1 MPPMDHITPMPVDS
15 LTITTI
21 MDNGADLLAPA
32 AGKARQLTFA
42 GPRFPSSAMD
52 GGERFDT
59 LVAEHGFS
67 ALLEIRRGERT
78 TRVLYDAGLTPF
90 GVRDNMR
97 RLDVDL
103 RDVEALVMSH
113 GHFDH
118 TTGLEGV
125 LGELGRSGVPMV
137 LHPDF
142 WTRRR
147 LKLEGTEHIEV
158 PTPSRAFVEGSGVQV
173 IEEDAPSLL
182 FEGGLLVTGEVDR
195 TTDYEPGMPNQQAWR
210 AGDWV
215 DDHLVA
221 DDQAALI
228 NVAGKGLVV
237 ITGCG
242 HSGIVNITRYAQKL
256 TGIAQIYALIGGFHL
271 AGKTYAPIIGQVV
284 DAIAEFSPELIVPA
298 HCTGWD
304 AQVALAERLPRAFT
318 PNAVGATF
326 EL

>member
-1 MPPMDHITPMPVDS
+1 MELITPAAVDAV
-15 LTITTI
+15 TVTTI
-21 MDNGADLLAPA
+21 MDNAADLLASA
-32 AGKARQLTFA
+32 AGKARQVAFS
-42 GPRFPSSAMD
+42 GPHPISPVME

-59 LVAEHGFS
+59 LTGEHGFS
-67 ALLEIRRGERT
+67 ALLEIRRGEHT

-97 RLDVDL
+97 RLGVDP
-103 RDVEALVMSH
+103 RDLEALVMSH

-125 LGELGRSGVPMV
+125 LAELGRSGTPMV

-142 WTRRR
+142 WSRRR
-147 LKLEGTEHIEV
+147 LKLEGTEHIEI
-158 PTPSRAFVEGSGVQV
+158 PTPSRSYVEASGVQV
-173 IEEDAPSLL
+173 IEEGAPSLL
-182 FEGGLLVTGEVDR
+182 FDGGLLVTGEVDR

-210 AGDWV
+210 NGAWV
-215 DDHLVA
+215 DDRLTA

-242 HSGIVNITRYAQKL
+242 HSGVVNILRYARKL
-256 TGIAQIYALIGGFHL
+256 TGIEQVYAVIGGFHL
-271 AGKTYAPIIGQVV
+271 SGKVFEPVIERVV
-284 DAIAEFSPELIVPA
+284 GAFAELSPEVIVPA
-298 HCTGWD
+298 HCTGSK
-304 AQVALAERLPRAFT
+304 AQTALAQRLPEAFI